1 MLHVNMCI
9 YMYLSN
15 PSHDI
20 FIKHPLVYYHIF
32 NSTGNFKKVLS
43 ATTLCQAVPFDFEC
57 TFVKQYFGQDKSHGL
72 DYYEF
77 SQLLQ
82 VHCIYICFSKRDT
95 FFQNYFDQLL
105 TLNCPYTLYRKSMK
119 FGIQEELLLG
129 FLGTKFC
136 LLCVQN
142 CGMTSN

>member
-1 MLHVNMCI
+1 MI
-9 YMYLSN
+9 YSSN
-15 PSHDI
+15 IHWI
-20 FIKHPLVYYHIF
+20 YYHIF

-57 TFVKQYFGQDKSHGL
+57 TFVKQYFGYDKSHGL

-95 FFQNYFDQLL
+95 FLQNYFDQLRH
-105 TLNCPYTLYRKSMK
+105 N
-119 FGIQEELLLG
+119 FVQEVSEIWYPGRAIINLLSYQIL
-129 FLGTKFC
+129 FAFCTKWWNDEQ
-136 LLCVQN
+136 LKV
-142 CGMTSN
+142 SV

>member
-1 MLHVNMCI
+1 MCVYVCVCVRVCVCMCVCFPKSGDRERERDAFTNVILHVNILCI
-9 YMYLSN
+9 YMYLHVSN

-20 FIKHPLVYYHIF
+20 FIRHPLVSYHMF

-57 TFVKQYFGQDKSHGL
+57 TFVKQYFGHDKSHGL

-82 VHCIYICFSKRDT
+82 VYCTCI
-95 FFQNYFDQLL
+95 
-105 TLNCPYTLYRKSMK
+105 
-119 FGIQEELLLG
+119 
-129 FLGTKFC
+129 
-136 LLCVQN
+136 
-142 CGMTSN
+142 